1 GVEVEAEEEF
11 QTLSEEEAEQASEVE
26 QEYVHT
32 QEEEE
37 LLSGDA
43 DADKDMA
50 AGVVATRQSNRKR
63 LAKPSISTAG
73 SNKMR
78 MASVLLSPRKR
89 AAVKVGTRHGDSV
102 VMFLLILNKTWNN
115 NGFLSLWWFLGVYVK
130 VLYYG
135 EGLAFLVWHHG
146 WVWWPITGS
155 LFTVLNLLWC
165 GKLVHVWLLRRWE
178 LKGIVG
184 NRVNAFGFFALGITY
199 GLLDQYKEHYL
210 AFVQNG
216 ALYLLV
222 AQIFLE
228 HKYFLIL
235 IYSFDYLKWCWGN
248 ITQNIGSGLN
258 GLNEWYFH
266 VNGSAKKLYV
276 YFRAIHKVGFTNCTY
291 YGSIGILYVRIL
303 MIEKRNNGFQWCNGV
318 PHRIDRISHKIDCD
332 FTGFWNLE
340 ILRLL
345 GTIKLQSSGSVEQ
358 YEQVYI

>member
-1 GVEVEAEEEF
+1 
-11 QTLSEEEAEQASEVE
+11 
-26 QEYVHT
+26 
-32 QEEEE
+32 
-37 LLSGDA
+37 
-43 DADKDMA
+43 MA
-50 AGVVATRQSNRKR
+50 AGAVVTRQSNRKR
-63 LAKPSISTAG
+63 LAKPPISTAG

-78 MASVLLSPRKR
+78 MASALLSPRKR
-89 AAVKVGTRHGDSV
+89 AAAKVGTRHGDI

-135 EGLAFLVWHHG
+135 EGLAFLVWHRG
-146 WVWWPITGS
+146 CVWWPITGS

-165 GKLVHVWLLRRWE
+165 GKLVHVWLLRSWE

-184 NRVNAFGFFALGITY
+184 NIVNAFGFFALGITY
-199 GLLDQYKEHYL
+199 GLSDQYKEHYL

-222 AQIFLE
+222 AQILIE

-258 GLNEWYFH
+258 GINESYFH

-276 YFRAIHKVGFTNCTY
+276 
-291 YGSIGILYVRIL
+291 RIL
-303 MIEKRNNGFQWCNGV
+303 MIEKKNNGFQWG
-318 PHRIDRISHKIDCD
+318 
-332 FTGFWNLE
+332 
-340 ILRLL
+340 
-345 GTIKLQSSGSVEQ
+345 SS
-358 YEQVYI
+358 YD